1 MELLSSGKFAVS
13 IFRRSL
19 CKIILYNML
28 ILTSGSLAGAAI
40 AGEATQVKSFA
51 ELCLNRTDLSPQT
64 KLTLNALL
72 HHTNATDCR
81 QASEKLQSLSELD
94 LSDRQ
99 LSDLTPLATLTQLT
113 RLNLAKNQI
122 SDITPLQSL
131 TKLTE
136 LNLESNQIS
145 DLKPLQPLENLKK
158 LNLRFNRIVDY
169 TPLQYLIRLE
179 VVDL

>member
-1 MELLSSGKFAVS
+1 MEVPSSSKFAVS

-19 CKIILYNML
+19 CKVILYTML
-28 ILTSGSLAGAAI
+28 ILTSGDLVGVAI
-40 AGEATQVKSFA
+40 ADEVTQPKSFI
-51 ELCLNRTDLSPQT
+51 ELCQNQADLSPQT

-72 HHTNATDCR
+72 HHTDATDCR

-99 LSDLTPLATLTQLT
+99 LSDLTPLATFTQLT

-122 SDITPLQSL
+122 SDITPLESL

-145 DLKPLQPLENLKK
+145 DLKPLQPLENLKN
-158 LNLRFNRIVDY
+158 LNLRFNPIVDY